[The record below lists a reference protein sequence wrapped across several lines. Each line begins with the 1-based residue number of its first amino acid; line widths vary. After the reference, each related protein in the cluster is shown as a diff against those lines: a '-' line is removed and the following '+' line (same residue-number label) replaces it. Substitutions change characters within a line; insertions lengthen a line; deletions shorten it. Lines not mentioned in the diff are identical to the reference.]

1 MLPPQYRAPALLLP
15 FVLATASRAAL
26 KPLTKKN
33 VFVNLARAAADA
45 VSSASLVWASRAPPS
60 HSPPIETAGL
70 VLCVIGAAVGATVA
84 LHLPDDALIT
94 LSSRHSV
101 RTRRLVAAAAALIV
115 VIGASLLAAVP
126 RGGTALGFVS
136 LLPPVFVLFTGQFE
150 NQFDDAPVE
159 NNVFE
164 METFSTKGLQE
175 NSKTS
180 KFYSRAPIS
189 GAVTNRSKTAA
200 AFNSFL

>member
-33 VFVNLARAAADA
+33 AFVNLARAAADA

-60 HSPPIETAGL
+60 HSPPMESAGL

-84 LHLPDDALIT
+84 LHLPGDALIT
-94 LSSRHSV
+94 LSPRYGV

-136 LLPPVFVLFTGQFE
+136 LLPPVLVLFTSQFE
-150 NQFDDAPVE
+150 NQFDDAPAA
-159 NNVFE
+159 NNNDFE
-164 METFSTKGLQE
+164 PDTFSPKRA
-175 NSKTS
+175 NAASKTS
-180 KFYSRAPIS
+180 ALRIFPNS